1 MAFTLT
7 ELDTTV
13 FPLDLYLI
21 YSKGTTKPKIISVLA
36 PSAII
41 VKRLMAFRSQRFL
54 RKVYNLAVFL
64 GFRLKRCYFC
74 FKANSFIKFH
84 RPECV
89 CCAEGEGRL
98 IVAVLSLMPSHMI

>member
-1 MAFTLT
+1 MQSWL
-7 ELDTTV
+7 LLSLNWILTV

-21 YSKGTTKPKIISVLA
+21 YSKGATKPKIISVLA

-41 VKRLMAFRSQRFL
+41 VKGLLAFWSQCFL
-54 RKVYNLAVFL
+54 RKVYSLAVFL

-84 RPECV
+84 RLECV
-89 CCAEGEGRL
+89 
-98 IVAVLSLMPSHMI
+98 